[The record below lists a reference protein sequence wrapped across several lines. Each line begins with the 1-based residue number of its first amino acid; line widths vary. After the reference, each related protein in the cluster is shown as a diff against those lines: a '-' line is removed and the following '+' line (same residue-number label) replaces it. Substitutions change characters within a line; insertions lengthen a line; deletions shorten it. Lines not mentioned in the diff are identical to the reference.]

1 MYDPVLSRAL
11 FQNPSS
17 TAQGPSAPSAKGT
30 GITSMVTAPDQ
41 GAQQLRSFAN
51 PTIQPTVR
59 GFADGGMFSPVQY
72 GPGDQGIPE
81 SVFQPNFQLPDFD
94 TTQTVENEIAGKGFF
109 GGEQLPPTPYGV
121 QGPNPG
127 WGHEGQPMVMSREP
141 VPLGLGPEYQEWA
154 KQNAP
159 TSSGGPLEA
168 AVSQATGTTVTAP
181 VDTSAPAAGTTV
193 TAPTNNSAPAPSSRY
208 KFDASKF
215 MQGSVSPT
223 AGVQTPYDMGNR
235 VSENQMR
242 VIASVPQ
249 PTGNFYQPSFAE
261 LPKYADGGPVHHFQ
275 EGGVASMWDNFVN
288 SLTIKGETKSPFQG
302 PTPMKSGNYRLPDV
316 GLRIGQPSTDYRK
329 DAAITD
335 GTPNY
340 VEPIDIGGPRA
351 VYDESLR
358 NPELYGETPITRP
371 GIEAMSRINP
381 APTRGEFPMPREEAP
396 SRIDDREAARGA
408 GFRNIEQQPRPPMP
422 GPGFETETTVN
433 PASEKPRGAIS
444 THLSDIKAER
454 ASQSAA
460 DRRENALMA
469 LMSAGFGMAAGK
481 SRHALQNIAE
491 GGQQGIGTF
500 AQLEKGRR
508 EDENRRYLSA
518 LHEKE
523 VALRERDLEARLP
536 LIAAQT
542 EAQKA
547 LPKQREQMNEIR
559 KGQAKAIAT
568 RMAAQ
573 EYDKIR
579 LDPSSPEGKMIMAD
593 KTGTVSASIKKKL
606 LEKYYDEAYGGL
618 LLQQQ
623 DGLGIKS
630 ITPPT
635 E

>member
-81 SVFQPNFQLPDFD
+81 SVFQPNFD
-94 TTQTVENEIAGKGFF
+94 TPQIVGSEIAGKGFF
-109 GGEQLPPTPYGV
+109 GGEQLPPTPYGE
-121 QGPNPG
+121 QGQNPG

-141 VPLGLGPEYQEWA
+141 VPMGLGPEYQEWA
-154 KQNAP
+154 KQHAS

-181 VDTSAPAAGTTV
+181 VDTSAQ
-193 TAPTNNSAPAPSSRY
+193 APSSRY
-208 KFDASKF
+208 NFDASKF

-223 AGVQTPYDMGNR
+223 AGVQTPYDIGNR

-242 VIASVPQ
+242 GIASVPQ

-261 LPKYADGGPVHHFQ
+261 LPKYADGGPVQHFQ

-288 SLTIKGETKSPFQG
+288 SLTIKEPNR
-302 PTPMKSGNYRLPDV
+302 SGNYRLPDV
-316 GLRIGQPSTDYRK
+316 GLRIGQQSDYRK
-329 DAAITD
+329 DAGIT
-335 GTPNY
+335 GGGANY
-340 VEPIDIGGPRA
+340 VEPIDIGGPEAVMSDAQRNA
-351 VYDESLR
+351 VYMRNSASQQAQDPRVAENLR
-358 NPELYGETPITRP
+358 NDEAVRQRQVETRDA
-371 GIEAMSRINP
+371 GIPAADRI
-381 APTRGEFPMPREEAP
+381 
-396 SRIDDREAARGA
+396 REAVGSGASKATLPRSLTREGPDLLEQQQREMGREADRGA
-408 GFRNIEQQPRPPMP
+408 GFRNIGQEPPPPMP
-422 GPGFETETTVN
+422 GPGFEVDI
-433 PASEKPRGAIS
+433 SKPKGAIS

-481 SRHALQNIAE
+481 SRHALANIAE

-518 LHEKE
+518 LHEQE
-523 VALRERDLEARLP
+523 VALRRQDLEARLP

-542 EAQKA
+542 KAQESIPAYRERVAAAREASI
-547 LPKQREQMNEIR
+547 RESAVVNAAKEFDKIMANPASPEY
-559 KGQAKAIAT
+559 KAI
-568 RMAAQ
+568 
-573 EYDKIR
+573 
-579 LDPSSPEGKMIMAD
+579 SAD
-593 KTGTVSASIKKKL
+593 KTGTVLPAIKKKL
-606 LEKYYDEAYGGL
+606 EARHYQIESRKDL
-618 LLQQQ
+618 VQQN
-623 DGLGIKS
+623 DGLGLRPGNQPS
-630 ITPPT
+630 

>member
-1 MYDPVLSRAL
+1 
-11 FQNPSS
+11 
-17 TAQGPSAPSAKGT
+17 
-30 GITSMVTAPDQ
+30 MVTAPDQ

-51 PTIQPTVR
+51 PTIQPTIR
-59 GFADGGMFSPVQY
+59 GFADGGFLGGGQSSPLPE
-72 GPGDQGIPE
+72 GPISGNPI
-81 SVFQPNFQLPDFD
+81 
-94 TTQTVENEIAGKGFF
+94 QT
-109 GGEQLPPTPYGV
+109 
-121 QGPNPG
+121 
-127 WGHEGQPMVMSREP
+127 
-141 VPLGLGPEYQEWA
+141 
-154 KQNAP
+154 
-159 TSSGGPLEA
+159 
-168 AVSQATGTTVTAP
+168 AVSQAVDQAITNP
-181 VDTSAPAAGTTV
+181 VP
-193 TAPTNNSAPAPSSRY
+193 
-208 KFDASKF
+208 
-215 MQGSVSPT
+215 
-223 AGVQTPYDMGNR
+223 
-235 VSENQMR
+235 
-242 VIASVPQ
+242 
-249 PTGNFYQPSFAE
+249 NFAN
-261 LPKYADGGPVHHFQ
+261 GGPVQHFE
-275 EGGVASMWDNFVN
+275 EGGIARMWDNFTK
-288 SLTIKGETKSPFQG
+288 SLTVKGETQSPFQG
-302 PTPMKSGNYRLPDV
+302 PTPMRSGNYRLPDV

-329 DAAITD
+329 DAGIT
-335 GTPNY
+335 GGEPNY

-396 SRIDDREAARGA
+396 FRIDDREAARGA

-444 THLSDIKAER
+444 THLGDIKAER
-454 ASQSAA
+454 AAQSAA

-547 LPKQREQMNEIR
+547 LPEQRRQMNEIR
-559 KGQAKAIAT
+559 AGVAQSHAQQMADKAFKDIMSNPMSAEFKAI
-568 RMAAQ
+568 
-573 EYDKIR
+573 
-579 LDPSSPEGKMIMAD
+579 SSD
-593 KTGTVSASIKKKL
+593 KTGTVAPAIKKRL
-606 LEKYYDEAYGGL
+606 EEKYFNDKYKEL
-618 LLQQQ
+618 MLQKN
-623 DGLGIKS
+623 DGLGIRS
-630 ITPPT
+630 ATQPT

>member
-1 MYDPVLSRAL
+1 MYDPVLNRPM
-11 FQNPSS
+11 FQAQN
-17 TAQGPSAPSAKGT
+17 TAAPAAAPMGAKGT
-30 GITSMVTAPDQ
+30 GITSMVTSPDPDTTM
-41 GAQQLRSFAN
+41 QQLKAF
-51 PTIQPTVR
+51 
-59 GFADGGMFSPVQY
+59 GSPV
-72 GPGDQGIPE
+72 
-81 SVFQPNFQLPDFD
+81 
-94 TTQTVENEIAGKGFF
+94 
-109 GGEQLPPTPYGV
+109 
-121 QGPNPG
+121 
-127 WGHEGQPMVMSREP
+127 
-141 VPLGLGPEYQEWA
+141 
-154 KQNAP
+154 AP
-159 TSSGGPLEA
+159 T
-168 AVSQATGTTVTAP
+168 
-181 VDTSAPAAGTTV
+181 
-193 TAPTNNSAPAPSSRY
+193 
-208 KFDASKF
+208 
-215 MQGSVSPT
+215 
-223 AGVQTPYDMGNR
+223 MG
-235 VSENQMR
+235 
-242 VIASVPQ
+242 
-249 PTGNFYQPSFAE
+249 
-261 LPKYADGGPVHHFQ
+261 YADGGPVQHFQ

-408 GFRNIEQQPRPPMP
+408 AFRNIEEQPRPPMP
-422 GPGFETETTVN
+422 GPGIQTETTVN
-433 PASEKPRGAIS
+433 PGASSGGGGGSIS
-444 THLSDIKAER
+444 TELAKIKADR
-454 ASQSAA
+454 NAQSAA

-481 SRHALQNIAE
+481 SRHALANIAE

-547 LPKQREQMNEIR
+547 LPEQRRQMNEIR
-559 KGQAKAIAT
+559 AGVAQSHAQQMADKAFKDIMSNPMSAEFKAI
-568 RMAAQ
+568 
-573 EYDKIR
+573 
-579 LDPSSPEGKMIMAD
+579 SSD
-593 KTGTVSASIKKKL
+593 KTGTVAPAIKKRL
-606 LEKYYDEAYGGL
+606 EEKYFNDKYKEL
-618 LLQQQ
+618 MLQKN
-623 DGLGIKS
+623 DGLGIRS
-630 ITPPT
+630 VTQPS

>member
-1 MYDPVLSRAL
+1 MYDPVLNRPM
-11 FQNPSS
+11 FQGPSS
-17 TAQGPSAPSAKGT
+17 TDQGPSAPSAKGT

-51 PTIQPTVR
+51 PTIQPTIR
-59 GFADGGMFSPVQY
+59 GFADGGFLGGGQSSPLPE
-72 GPGDQGIPE
+72 GPMSGNPI
-81 SVFQPNFQLPDFD
+81 
-94 TTQTVENEIAGKGFF
+94 QT
-109 GGEQLPPTPYGV
+109 
-121 QGPNPG
+121 
-127 WGHEGQPMVMSREP
+127 
-141 VPLGLGPEYQEWA
+141 
-154 KQNAP
+154 
-159 TSSGGPLEA
+159 
-168 AVSQATGTTVTAP
+168 AVSQAVDQAVINP
-181 VDTSAPAAGTTV
+181 VP
-193 TAPTNNSAPAPSSRY
+193 
-208 KFDASKF
+208 
-215 MQGSVSPT
+215 
-223 AGVQTPYDMGNR
+223 
-235 VSENQMR
+235 
-242 VIASVPQ
+242 
-249 PTGNFYQPSFAE
+249 NFAN
-261 LPKYADGGPVHHFQ
+261 GGPVQHFQ

-371 GIEAMSRINP
+371 GIEEMARVNP
-381 APTRGEFPMPREEAP
+381 APTRGEFPIPREEAP

-481 SRHALQNIAE
+481 SRHALANIAE

-542 EAQKA
+542 EAQKSIPA
-547 LPKQREQMNEIR
+547 YREQQNENR
-559 KGQAKAIAT
+559 KFTANVNAVAKVE
-568 RMAAQ
+568 AAMG
-573 EYDKIR
+573 KIMGNPT
-579 LDPSSPEGKMIMAD
+579 DPRAREILAD
-593 KTGTVSASIKKKL
+593 KTNTKKAI
-606 LEKYYDEAYGGL
+606 LEKQLHEKFFIEEL
-618 LLQQQ
+618 R
-623 DGLGIKS
+623 K
-630 ITPPT
+630 PT
-635 E
+635 ESSQSDPYGIR